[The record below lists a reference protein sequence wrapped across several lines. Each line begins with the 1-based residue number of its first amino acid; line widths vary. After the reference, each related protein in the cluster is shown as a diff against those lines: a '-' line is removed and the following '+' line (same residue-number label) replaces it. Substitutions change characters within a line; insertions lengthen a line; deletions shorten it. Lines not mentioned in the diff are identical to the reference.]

1 MAQLWHGLG
10 MLTLF
15 DIPLDYPPGF
25 LYFPGFISEKEET
38 SLVETIAALE
48 LHTFMFQGYA
58 AKRKTASF
66 GFDYSFKDKH
76 LKKGRPIPETF
87 SWLIEKVARAAQ
99 VSPEEVLEL
108 LVTEYPPGAVI
119 NWHRDA
125 PPFNMVAGISLL
137 SDCSFRLRPHEE
149 KRPLFSF
156 PVERRSLY
164 IMAGE
169 ARALWQHSIAPVQQ
183 LRYSITLRTVKN
195 SEND

>member
-1 MAQLWHGLG
+1 

-25 LYFPGFISEKEET
+25 TYFPSFISEIEEAT
-38 SLVETIAALE
+38 LVEAVAALE
-48 LHTFMFQGYA
+48 LSAFMFQGYA

-66 GFDYSFKDKH
+66 GFDYSFRDKH
-76 LKKGRPIPETF
+76 LKKGNPIPESF
-87 SWLIEKVARAAQ
+87 DWLIGKVARQAQ

-108 LVTEYPPGAVI
+108 LVTEYPPGSVI

-137 SDCSFRLRPHEE
+137 SDCTFRLRPHDE

-156 PVERRSLY
+156 PVARRSLY
-164 IMAGE
+164 IMTGE
-169 ARALWQHSIAPVQQ
+169 ARALWQHSIAPVRQ